1 MFIVETGAIGA
12 RAGPRETITMKTIRH
27 PAVAGMFYPA
37 DPQTL
42 RADVES
48 YLAEAAGA
56 SGPVPKALIAPHAG
70 YIYSG
75 PVAGHAYARLRAAA
89 SRITR
94 VVLMAPAHRW
104 PFHGLAIPEADEF
117 QTPLGRIP
125 VDRAALL
132 SVTGLPQVQCLDAA
146 FDGEHALEVHLPFL
160 QAVLPAFRIVPFVVG
175 EASPREVAD
184 VLERLWGGD
193 ETLIVVSSD
202 LSHYLDY
209 RSAKARDAQTT
220 GRIEALDPS
229 VGDHDACGR
238 NPVNGLLTV
247 ARRHGL
253 TVETVDLR
261 NSGDTAGPRD
271 RVVGYG
277 AYVFH

>member
-1 MFIVETGAIGA
+1 
-12 RAGPRETITMKTIRH
+12 MKTIRH

-37 DPQTL
+37 DPRSL
-42 RADVES
+42 RADVDS
-48 YLAEAAGA
+48 YLAEAAEET
-56 SGPVPKALIAPHAG
+56 GPVPKALIAPHAG
-70 YIYSG
+70 YVYSG
-75 PVAGHAYARLRAAA
+75 PVAAHAYARLRAGA
-89 SRITR
+89 SRVTR
-94 VVLMAPAHRW
+94 VVLLAPAHRW
-104 PFHGLAIPEADEF
+104 PFYGLAIPAADEF

-132 SVTGLPQVQCLDAA
+132 SVIDLPQVQVLDAA

-160 QAVLPAFRIVPFVVG
+160 QAVLASFRICPFLVG
-175 EASPREVAD
+175 EASAGEVAD
-184 VLERLWGGD
+184 VLERLWGGE

-209 RSAKARDAQTT
+209 ETAKARDAQTT
-220 GRIEALDPS
+220 RRIETLDPS
-229 VGDHDACGR
+229 VGYHDACGR

-253 TVETVDLR
+253 EVETVDLR

>member
-1 MFIVETGAIGA
+1 
-12 RAGPRETITMKTIRH
+12 MKTIRR

-37 DPQTL
+37 DPHSL
-42 RADVES
+42 RADVDS
-48 YLAEAAGA
+48 YLAQAGGDL
-56 SGPVPKALIAPHAG
+56 GPAPKALIAPHAG
-70 YIYSG
+70 YDYSG
-75 PVAGHAYARLRAAA
+75 PVAAHAYARLRAVAD
-89 SRITR
+89 RITR

-104 PFHGLAIPEADEF
+104 PFYGLATSVADEF
-117 QTPLGRIP
+117 QTPLGRVP
-125 VDRAALL
+125 VDRQALL
-132 SVTGLPQVQCLDAA
+132 AVADLPQVQTLDAA
-146 FDGEHALEVHLPFL
+146 FDGEHSLEVHLPFL
-160 QAVLPAFRIVPFVVG
+160 QVMLPAFRIVPFVVG
-175 EASPREVAD
+175 EASATEVAE
-184 VLERLWGGD
+184 VLERVWGGD

-209 RSAKARDAQTT
+209 DAARARDAGTT
-220 GRIEALDPS
+220 RRIEALDPTICH
-229 VGDHDACGR
+229 HDACGR

-253 TVETVDLR
+253 TAETVDLR

>member
-1 MFIVETGAIGA
+1 
-12 RAGPRETITMKTIRH
+12 MKAVRH

-37 DPQTL
+37 DPRSL
-42 RADVES
+42 RAEVEGC
-48 YLAEAAGA
+48 LAAAAGEA
-56 SGPVPKALIAPHAG
+56 GPVPKALIAPHAG
-70 YIYSG
+70 YVYSG
-75 PVAGHAYARLRAAA
+75 PVAARAYARLRPAAR
-89 SRITR
+89 RIAR

-104 PFHGLAIPEADEF
+104 PFRGLAIPEADEF
-117 QTPLGRIP
+117 QTPLGAVP

-132 SVTGLPQVQCLDAA
+132 AVADLPQVQWLDAA

-160 QAVLPAFRIVPFVVG
+160 QVVLPAFRIVPFIVG
-175 EASPREVAD
+175 EAAPGEVAE

-193 ETLIVVSSD
+193 ETLIVISSD

-209 RSAKARDAQTT
+209 RNAKARDARTT
-220 GRIEALDPS
+220 ARIEALDPT
-229 VGDHDACGR
+229 VADHDACGR
-238 NPVNGLLTV
+238 HPVNGLLTV
-247 ARRHGL
+247 ARHHGL
-253 TVETVDLR
+253 QVETVDLR